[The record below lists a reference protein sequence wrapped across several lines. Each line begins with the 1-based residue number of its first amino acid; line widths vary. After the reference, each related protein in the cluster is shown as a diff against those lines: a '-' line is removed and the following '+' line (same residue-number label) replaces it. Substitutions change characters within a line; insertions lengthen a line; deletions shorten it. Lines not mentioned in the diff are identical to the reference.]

1 MNGADE
7 LPLQDVLQALSR
19 TPVTEPQLRAALA
32 TTCARWHIVRG
43 EINEAIRHLGH
54 ALDMVADLRPA
65 MRLLHRIYL
74 DRGDVRSAVMYL
86 DQEIRATR
94 HPREAAALYRE
105 RGLLVEAYFHDL
117 SAAQQC
123 YQAALKATPRDL
135 AVLRAVE
142 RVSLAR
148 GDVFWLIA
156 NLESQLEVLQDPAV
170 AAGVLHDLAMLEA
183 RHRGDLGL
191 GADLLLGALELL
203 PGHPIIAADLFRMAE
218 VAGDTELM
226 LHGLELEADARP
238 PGGRAM
244 QLARASLALR
254 DARERQ
260 AALTLLQAAAHEQ
273 SHSFSLWRSLEELAM
288 GMSRYDVALDAL
300 VGQIRALVPGE
311 DNTLRAEL
319 YYRMGRVALFRVDRT
334 TQGLAAM
341 RRALKHNPAHVPALE
356 DTGRFLAAGAMWAQL
371 LELERIEIAS
381 AKANGLSNEELA
393 LAHMR
398 AGQLLEERLGEP
410 DGARRHYESA
420 MAVAPSYR
428 PARDRLER
436 LLHQA
441 SDRGGLQ
448 TFYAAELATAKTA
461 PRRAFLLSVLAQL
474 HATDEDT
481 GPAIKALGELLRER
495 PEGLGTLQLL
505 ARLLSRTGRSAEL
518 LDVTDREIALTR
530 SAPRGAKLLHRAG
543 ELALASND
551 RPRARAYFVRALEA
565 VDDHQPSL
573 EALGRLLREQGDW
586 AGLVELLRK
595 ELLYSNDRGRQAS
608 IQLEIATLLSTRLA
622 RPEDALAELQ
632 SLLSRWP
639 RHLPALH
646 AAESVASRLGRDDV
660 LLGLLEQ
667 HIAAVNGPRTRAL
680 LLHRA
685 ASRRSAGG
693 DDAGAIRDLVRAL
706 ELWPQLG
713 VARAQL
719 LGLYEK
725 LGNSRELQA
734 FAEAGLTAER
744 GADDRRAM
752 AVQLAE
758 LSPKPVVAIQYLGA
772 VAEARPDDYVI
783 QLRLARAAGQAA
795 RPSRQAG
802 ALHDAL
808 ACFQDARGERDGIEP
823 GDAGLTMLRYRAA
836 RAEEAAGNLDSA
848 DAGYAK
854 VLELDG
860 AHVLARRGRLRLK
873 ERRKDAAVGRSADE
887 LQTLADGATAPAERA
902 ALLTIA
908 AEQHEHRIDLRSAL
922 RAADAA
928 IAECDAYQPAHH
940 ARARILERIGDETAI
955 DEAIA
960 TLRRLPQLQRDPTN
974 RARTLCRAGALAMR
988 QNDEAHI
995 AIAWTSFVEAI
1006 TADPASDRAFAGLQR
1021 TLARRGEF
1029 SEPSL
1034 AGPLRARLDV
1044 WLRTGQVKASALR
1057 DLGRV
1062 ASIACDAHV
1071 AVDLL
1076 TAGMANAVDD
1086 AGLRVDLARN
1096 LARLQRWRDAVV
1108 QLERALAL
1116 EVSPERRAALHY
1128 FTGDALERA
1137 GEAASAAGHYIDAAA
1152 GGYHPRH
1159 ALRAA
1164 DRLAAQVGDLQRR
1177 VAALEALVEIAEG
1190 PERAATLRN
1199 LAEVHRTKLGQ
1210 PDVAVDLMRE
1220 LLLLRPTDVDV
1231 ALELRRL
1238 LVKLGRDA
1246 EGTAVTFAA
1255 IAHQRAW
1262 LRAAASSAE
1271 HRPEATA
1278 APVLGLFRAFDA
1290 TSELDGEYLCAA
1302 ALEVLAPQLLPPGRT
1317 CDELVSDAW
1326 PLPRAQ
1332 DGRQAIGFVSD
1343 LPHTGAI
1350 DLLRDGVFYLGELP
1364 GAPAPAVDL
1373 APSRS
1378 LSANTPIVIA
1388 VRAIANAMGVP
1399 QPLVFIDPGEDY
1411 EIEARL
1417 AGAPS
1422 LVVGRRLAA
1431 APFTAAARDRIGRAL
1446 MRMSTGGDAIH
1457 RHTGPARLLA
1467 LCVALCQSCGVT
1479 LDTTHGYDRAFAN
1492 EIASHLPGRDAMQH
1506 LVPTALAFRDASEG
1520 LDPVVLHS
1528 TLLMAED
1535 RAGAVASGD
1544 PRPAL
1549 ELLRRIDAL
1558 STPRGA
1564 LFVSYLLSDDHL
1576 NLRRDLGYVVE
1587 VNVPRRRSQE
1597 VSA

>member
-1 MNGADE
+1 VNGADE

-170 AAGVLHDLAMLEA
+170 SAGVLHDLAMLEA

-191 GADLLLGALELL
+191 GADLLLGALELV

-226 LHGLELEADARP
+226 LHGLELEADARA

-260 AALTLLQAAAHEQ
+260 AALVLLQSAAHEQ
-273 SHSFSLWRSLEELAM
+273 PHSFSLWRSLEELAM

-410 DGARRHYESA
+410 DGARRHYEAA
-420 MAVAPSYR
+420 MAVAPAYR

-441 SDRGGLQ
+441 SDRPGLQ
-448 TFYAAELATAKTA
+448 AFYAAELATAKTA

-474 HATDEDT
+474 HATDEDA

-495 PEGLGTLQLL
+495 PESLGTLQLL

-518 LDVTDREIALTR
+518 LAITDREIALTR
-530 SAPRGAKLLHRAG
+530 SPPRVAKLLHRAG
-543 ELALASND
+543 ELALASGD
-551 RPRARAYFVRALEA
+551 RTRAQAYFGRALEA

-573 EALGRLLREQGDW
+573 EALGKLLREQGDW

-595 ELLYSNDRGRQAS
+595 DLLYSNDRGRQAS
-608 IQLEIATLLSTRLA
+608 IQLEIATLLATRLG

-632 SLLSRWP
+632 SLLARWP

-646 AAESVASRLGRDDV
+646 AAESVAARIGRDDV

-685 ASRRSAGG
+685 ASRRSAAG

-802 ALHDAL
+802 ALHDAI
-808 ACFQDARGERDGIEP
+808 ACFEQGTAP

-854 VLELDG
+854 VLEVDG

-887 LQTLADGATAPAERA
+887 LQTLADGATTPADRA

-908 AEQHEHRIDLRSAL
+908 AEQHEHRIDLRAAL

-928 IAECDAYQPAHH
+928 IAECEAYQPAHH
-940 ARARILERIGDETAI
+940 ARARILERIGDDVAI
-955 DEAIA
+955 DEAID
-960 TLRRLPQLQRDPTN
+960 TLRRLPKLQRDPAN

-988 QNDEAHI
+988 QNDDGHT
-995 AIAWTSFVEAI
+995 AIAWQSFVEAL
-1006 TADPASDRAFAGLQR
+1006 TADPTSDRAFAGLQR
-1021 TLARRGEF
+1021 TLVRRGAV
-1029 SEPSL
+1029 SEPAL
-1034 AGPLRARLDV
+1034 AAPLRARLDA
-1044 WLRTGQVKASALR
+1044 WLRTGQVKAPALR
-1057 DLGRV
+1057 ELARV
-1062 ASIACDAHV
+1062 ASIACDAPV
-1071 AVDLL
+1071 AVELL
-1076 TAGMANAVDD
+1076 TAGMAATPDD

-1096 LARLQRWRDAVV
+1096 LARMQRWKDAVV
-1108 QLERALAL
+1108 QLQRALAL

-1137 GEAASAAGHYIDAAA
+1137 GDAAAAAGHYIEAAG

-1190 PERAATLRN
+1190 PERAVSLRN

-1210 PDVAVDLMRE
+1210 PDVAVELMRE

-1290 TSELDGEYLCAA
+1290 TGELDGEYLCAA

-1332 DGRQAIGFVSD
+1332 DGRQTSGFVSD
-1343 LPHTGAI
+1343 LPHTAAI

-1364 GAPAPAVDL
+1364 GAPAPSVDL

-1378 LSANTPIVIA
+1378 LSANTPVVIV

-1399 QPLVFIDPGEDY
+1399 QPLVFVDPSEEY

-1431 APFTAAARDRIGRAL
+1431 SPFTAAARDRIGRAL
-1446 MRMSTGGDAIH
+1446 LRMSTGGDAIH

-1506 LVPTALAFRDASEG
+1506 LTPTALAFRDASEG
-1520 LDPVVLHS
+1520 LDPVVLHG

-1535 RAGAVASGD
+1535 RAGAIASGD

-1558 STPRGA
+1558 PTPRGA